1 MTQIAFAEEF
11 FNKWD
16 SGDESFTLTT
26 SGTTGTPKNWELH
39 RNALVWSAESTKN
52 TWLTQ
57 QNSLAQDCFL
67 PVNKAGGFMQLV
79 RSKVWNAPINIYSAS
94 ANPLLEQDPTNPITS
109 FTPMQLANILSHK
122 ESMQKLKSY
131 AVILIGGQAITAD
144 LESKLLDVCSPKALL
159 IHTFGSTET
168 ASHFAGRILN
178 KVGNPLFQITLG
190 TEIKTNPITQQL
202 EIKNP
207 TTQNQWLT
215 TNDLVEIVNDNQFI
229 WLGRKDLIINSGGV
243 KIQIEVLENQI
254 ALLTGW
260 PLGTFYVKAKLHPEL
275 GECVALY
282 TLHQIDKDLLEI
294 QLQGLPKFHHPKHM
308 EMVNK
313 IPLTETG
320 KVKR

>member
-1 MTQIAFAEEF
+1 MTQLAFAEEF
-11 FNKWD
+11 FKKWD
-16 SGDESFTLTT
+16 SGDEFFTLTT
-26 SGTTGTPKNWELH
+26 SGTTGSPKNWKLH
-39 RNALVWSAESTKN
+39 REALIWSAKSTRK
-52 TWLTQ
+52 TWLSQ
-57 QNSLAQDCFL
+57 QSSLAQDCFL

-79 RSKVWNAPINIYSAS
+79 RSKVWNAPVKIYSAS
-94 ANPLLEQDPTNPITS
+94 ANPLLDQDPTNPITS
-109 FTPMQLANILSHK
+109 FTPMQLANILSQT
-122 ESMQKLKSY
+122 ESIQKLKLY
-131 AVILIGGQAITAD
+131 TVLLIGGQAITAD
-144 LESKLLDVCSPKALL
+144 LESKLLEVCAPSALL

-178 KVGNPLFQITLG
+178 KERNQFFQTTQG
-190 TEIKTNPITQQL
+190 TDIRNNPITQQL

-215 TNDLVEIVNDNQFI
+215 TNDLVEIINSNQFK

-243 KIQIEVLENQI
+243 KIQIEVLENHI

-260 PLGTFYVKAKLHPEL
+260 PLGTFYVKGKLHPEL
-275 GECVALY
+275 GESVALY
-282 TLHQIDKDLLEI
+282 TLHQIDNDLLEI
-294 QLQGLPKFHHPKHM
+294 QLQGLPKFHHPKHI